1 MEEPAFD
8 HFARIRLDPPLLLP
22 DELGEGEYDS

>member
-8 HFARIRLDPPLLLP
+8 HFARIRPDPPLLLP
-22 DELGEGEYDS
+22 NDVLGEGE